1 MGRGDKKS
9 KKGKIF
15 RKSTGKSRPKPSKIR
30 KMKASKKAVEVSS
43 EQPAES

>member
-15 RKSTGKSRPKPSKIR
+15 RKSTGKSRPKPNKIR
-30 KMKASKKAVEVSS
+30 KMKASKKAAEISN
-43 EQPAES
+43 EKPAES